1 MSTVVVIGA
10 QWGDEGKGKITD
22 FLAEKADVVMRYQ
35 GGSNAGHTVE
45 ANGNTYKLRLVPS
58 GILYDDAVCIIGNG
72 VVVDPEALLHEIDT
86 LRKQGVKVDS
96 SKLLLSDRAHVVMPY
111 HKVLDSVSEKQRGKG
126 DIGTTGR
133 GIGPCYMDKHER
145 SGIRVCDLMHKDVFE
160 ARLREN
166 LEVKNKIIKYV
177 YGGEELSFDDIYN
190 KYIKYAEELRDYV
203 TDTSVAIN
211 KYIDDGKEVLFEGA
225 QGTLLDID
233 HGTYP
238 YVTSSHPISGGVCTG
253 AGVGP
258 GRINEVVG
266 VCKSYTTRVGKGP
279 FTTELFNEEGDSIR
293 EKGHEYGTVTGR
305 PRRCGWLDLVIVKT
319 ATRLSGLTQ
328 IALTKLDTLAGIKTI
343 KLCTGYEFNGK
354 VIDYIPA
361 SLEDLALC
369 KPVYEEFDGWSENV
383 SNARTYD
390 ELDEN
395 AKIYLKRIE
404 NFTGVKISI
413 ISVGPGRDQTITV
426 K

>member
-45 ANGNTYKLRLVPS
+45 AKGKTYKLRLVPS

-72 VVVDPEALLHEIDT
+72 VVVDPEELLHEMDT
-86 LRKQGVKVDS
+86 LRSQGVKVDS
-96 SKLLLSDRAHVVMPY
+96 TKLLLSDRAHVVMPY
-111 HKVLDSVSEKQRGKG
+111 HKVLDSVSEKSRGKG

-145 SGIRVCDLMHKDVFE
+145 SGIRVCDLLHKDVFAE
-160 ARLREN
+160 KLKAN
-166 LEVKNKIIKYV
+166 LEIKNKIIKNV
-177 YGGEELSFDDIYN
+177 YGGEELSYDDIYAEYM
-190 KYIKYAEELRDYV
+190 KYTEELKNYV
-203 TDTSVAIN
+203 TDTSVAVN
-211 KYIDDGKEVLFEGA
+211 NFIDEGKQVLFEGA

-238 YVTSSHPISGGVCTG
+238 YVTSSHPISGGVCPG

-258 GRINEVVG
+258 KRINEVVG
-266 VCKSYTTRVGKGP
+266 VCKAYTTRVGKGP
-279 FTTELFNEEGDSIR
+279 FTTELFDEMGDTIR
-293 EKGHEYGTVTGR
+293 EKGHEFGTVTGR

-328 IALTKLDTLAGIKTI
+328 IALTKLDTLSGIKKI

-369 KPVYEEFDGWSENV
+369 KDG
-383 SNARTYD
+383 
-390 ELDEN
+390 
-395 AKIYLKRIE
+395 AKMFQRQGLTMSSMKMLKFI
-404 NFTGVKISI
+404 
-413 ISVGPGRDQTITV
+413 
-426 K
+426 